1 MMPLSLATKITLLSP
16 WLSILGKEIG
26 SHRIAFS
33 MSDKLPMRSSR
44 RLVTGSRHG
53 GKDLVVGSGR
63 GSLDARVFVGTN
75 PTTNR

>member
-26 SHRIAFS
+26 VHRIAFS

-44 RLVTGSRHG
+44 RLVTGSRH
-53 GKDLVVGSGR
+53 VGHGHLR
-63 GSLDARVFVGTN
+63 CPPILGSRS
-75 PTTNR
+75 PHR